1 MQDNSNSCGNK
12 TCFQNNRDI
21 KTTVNIPTVYV
32 LHEIFTSFYAT
43 CELTHGEGIFDE
55 NWQSLKIS
63 KLSLKLKAPNS
74 YVVAMA
80 RFFASFNDFPSC
92 FLPNAMKRN
101 DKVVYKIS

>member
-12 TCFQNNRDI
+12 TCFQNKRDI

-55 NWQSLKIS
+55 NWQSLRIS
-63 KLSLKLKAPNS
+63 KLN
-74 YVVAMA
+74 
-80 RFFASFNDFPSC
+80 FET
-92 FLPNAMKRN
+92 
-101 DKVVYKIS
+101 